1 MARTKKEPALAD
13 LVSDT
18 DLLLRFQDLREACF
32 RGEDG
37 AVIAYVLEAFLNNE
51 GIDADPRVKERYER
65 AREKRLAGQS

>member
-18 DLLLRFQDLREACF
+18 DLLLRFEDLREACF

-37 AVIAYVLEAFLNNE
+37 PIIAYVLESFLRNE
-51 GIDADPRVKERYER
+51 GIDANQWIKERYEK
-65 AREKRLAGQS
+65 ARDRRLAGKS